1 MTTSSLF
8 FSARIGTAPLAVFC
22 LGLLTTGAA
31 GAELLEENSSF
42 GLWDL
47 GSTTGYI
54 SAPPA
59 PMPVNRAPRIRL
71 FRIAPGFLSDPIGLQ
86 DDESDLPGVPSMPGF
101 NPAGQSQPDNGP
113 EWVQFGMGYDNP
125 FLDLRRPGDPG
136 GVGYYRVNT
145 QVQLFDSPTTAC
157 TVGVQAV
164 TPAGA
169 QFAGMP
175 DGPTVLC
182 PAFSVFHAVSGS
194 TSIQG
199 FVAKNVPVSGAER
212 ANCGADHSNFLQRDL
227 QYGMAVQRPIVADG
241 PEGLRNVFLSVGALG
256 QLHPQGDSFKPLPTC
271 DVLPGLQWH
280 VNDNWWVSSGV
291 LLPVGST
298 STAPSQWQ
306 LTCFFQF

>member
-1 MTTSSLF
+1 MTTSPLF
-8 FSARIGTAPLAVFC
+8 PSARIGTAPLALFC
-22 LGLLTTGAA
+22 LCLLTTSAA
-31 GAELLEENSSF
+31 GAEFFEENSSF

-47 GSTTGYI
+47 GSTSGYL

-59 PMPVNRAPRIRL
+59 PMPVSRAPRIRL
-71 FRIAPGFLSDPIGLQ
+71 FCIAPGFLSDPVCMQ
-86 DDESDLPGVPSMPGF
+86 DEDSDLPGVPNMPGS
-101 NPAGQSQPDNGP
+101 NLPPGQTPPDNGP

-125 FLDLRRPGDPG
+125 YFDLRRPGDPG

-164 TPAGA
+164 TPAGV
-169 QFAGMP
+169 QFAGLP

-182 PAFSVFHAVSGS
+182 PAFSVFHALGEG
-194 TSIQG
+194 TAIQG
-199 FVAKNVPVSGAER
+199 FVAKNVPVSGAD
-212 ANCGADHSNFLQRDL
+212 GPNFLQRNL
-227 QYGMAVQRPIVADG
+227 QYGMAVQRPVVADG

-256 QLHPQGDSFKPLPTC
+256 QLHPQGDSFKALPTC

-291 LLPVGST
+291 LLPVGT
-298 STAPSQWQ
+298 TRTTPSQWQ